1 MNEIPFASSRQLTA
15 WRKLGRK
22 KIRQETGLFLAEG
35 ERCVEQ
41 ILSVGRL
48 DVDAILLSETVEWRP
63 AEENPDCYRLSKK
76 DFESIVDTESPQGV
90 AAVCRMPAIATTE
103 SLSVGS
109 GVLVAM
115 DAIQDPG
122 NLGTMVRSAVW
133 FGASGILCGKGTVD
147 LYHPKVVRST
157 AGVTGLLPVS
167 TGILGT
173 ELEKLESV
181 GWNVLLLDAGP
192 EALPLQNL
200 QLPDRSVLVVGNEG
214 NGLDSSLFGR
224 ERQQVAIE
232 GNRDRLES
240 LNAAVALSIVL
251 YELTKK

>member
-1 MNEIPFASSRQLTA
+1 
-15 WRKLGRK
+15 
-22 KIRQETGLFLAEG
+22 
-35 ERCVEQ
+35 
-41 ILSVGRL
+41 
-48 DVDAILLSETVEWRP
+48 LSETAEWRP
-63 AEENPDCYRLSKK
+63 GEESLACYRLSKK

-90 AAVCRMPAIATTE
+90 AAVCQIPETATTE
-103 SLSVGS
+103 SLSVGN
-109 GVLVAM
+109 GVLIAM

-173 ELEKLESV
+173 ELEKLESA

-192 EALPLQNL
+192 EASPLQHL
-200 QLPDRSVLVVGNEG
+200 PLPDRIVLVVGNEG
-214 NGLDSSLFGR
+214 NGIDSSLFDR
-224 ERQQVAIE
+224 ERQRVAIE

-251 YELTKK
+251 YELTKH

>member
-1 MNEIPFASSRQLTA
+1 MNEIPLASSRQLTA

-22 KIRQETGLFLAEG
+22 KVRQEAGLFLAEG

-48 DVDAILLSETVEWRP
+48 DVEAILLSEASEWRP
-63 AEENPDCYRLSKK
+63 ADENPDCYRLSKK

-90 AAVCRMPAIATTE
+90 AAVCRMTASATTE
-103 SLSVGS
+103 TLSVGS
-109 GVLVAM
+109 GLLVAM

-133 FGASGILCGKGTVD
+133 FGVSGILCGKGTVD

-157 AGVTGLLPVS
+157 AGVTGLLPAS
-167 TGILGT
+167 TGTLAT
-173 ELEKLESV
+173 ELKKLESA
-181 GWNVLLLDAGP
+181 GWRVLLLDAGP
-192 EALPLQNL
+192 GASPLQHL
-200 QLPDRSVLVVGNEG
+200 QLPDRTVLVVGNEG
-214 NGLDSSLFGR
+214 NGIDTSLFDG
-224 ERQQVAIE
+224 ERQRVAIE
-232 GNRDRLES
+232 GDRDRLES

-251 YELTKK
+251 YEWSR